1 MNCRFCQNSLSHE
14 FVDLAGSPPSNSYLR
29 AEQLNEPEVFYPLRV
44 FVCEKCFLVQIDEFK
59 KASEIFSEDYAYF
72 SSFSK
77 SWLDHARQYVEDMSR
92 RFAIGGHSHVVEIA
106 SNDGYLLQY
115 FKGKNV
121 PVLGIE
127 PTLSTATAAREKGVE
142 TLTDFFGVRLARDL
156 VAKDLS
162 ADLLLGNNVLAHV
175 PDINDF
181 VAGLKIALK
190 PTG

>member
-44 FVCEKCFLVQIDEFK
+44 FVCEKCFLVQIDEIK
-59 KASEIFSEDYAYF
+59 KADEIFDENYAYF

-77 SWLDHARQYVEDMSR
+77 SWLEHSKRYVEDMSV
-92 RFAIGGHSHVVEIA
+92 RFGIDESSRVVEIA

-115 FKGKNV
+115 FKERDV

-127 PTLSTATAAREKGVE
+127 PTLSTAAAAREKGIE
-142 TLTDFFGVRLARDL
+142 TLTEFFGTTLAL
-156 VAKDLS
+156 EV
-162 ADLLLGNNVLAHV
+162 
-175 PDINDF
+175 
-181 VAGLKIALK
+181 
-190 PTG
+190 